1 MSHGTISVS
10 ELTAA
15 LGLSAVEIKAER
27 LLVAVIATLNGRVLQ
42 LWRAVGQEG
51 GTGGALMLQR
61 DISEVAV
68 ALNSLR
74 ARASSTMWWI
84 RRLHSALC
92 ITLPRLQCRV
102 LAYIEREVRL
112 QARSLLVPLL
122 RPPGTLMRPPPEG
135 KLASA
140 LLKLLEGVKVHFSGK
155 DSVAV
160 FELTSAFAT
169 GAVVNAMLDVA
180 LARGDGISEAGAMS
194 LYADCLQ
201 LRRWLVGC
209 RQSRQSSLPGGE
221 LLWLRVL
228 YRPWL
233 RAEAAIRL
241 LQCAEP
247 RRLLS
252 AAADSSGV
260 LTTAE
265 RDQWLRLSGK
275 GKPLFASW
283 TVGRGL
289 RCCGVID
296 KHAFSVAVDVELAVD
311 L

>member
-1 MSHGTISVS
+1 MSHGTVSVS
-10 ELTAA
+10 ELTVA
-15 LGLSAVEIKAER
+15 LGEIKAER
-27 LLVAVIATLNGRVLQ
+27 LLVAVIATLNRRVLQ

-84 RRLHSALC
+84 RRLHSALF

-112 QARSLLVPLL
+112 QSQSLLVPLL
-122 RPPGTLMRPPPEG
+122 RPPRALMRPPPEG

-140 LLKLLEGVKVHFSGK
+140 LLKLLEGMKLQYSGK
-155 DSVAV
+155 DSGAV

-180 LARGDGISEAGAMS
+180 LTRGDGISEAGAMS

-201 LRRWLVGC
+201 LRRWLASC

-221 LLWLRVL
+221 LLWLRFL
-228 YRPWL
+228 HSPWM

-241 LQCAEP
+241 LQCAP
-247 RRLLS
+247 SRHLLS

-265 RDQWLRLSGK
+265 RNQWLQLSAK
-275 GKPLFASW
+275 GMPLFASW
-283 TVGRGL
+283 AGGGGL
-289 RCCGVID
+289 GCCGVTD
-296 KHAFSVAVDVELAVD
+296 KRAFSVAVDVELAVD